1 MANNGLPPE
10 CLCATF
16 RQSVTTNI
24 LQDICCCWLCLL
36 NFTKPKATQLPH
48 VVVEGKISIN
58 FFFLLF
64 FFSDL
69 CFLQFLFAC
78 LEMPGWL
85 AGRQAG
91 RLHGWLVDSLCE
103 RQPLRSLGTAR
114 YNSHNSQPSSQQ
126 RQTAKTCNWRLIV

>member
-1 MANNGLPPE
+1 MANNRLPPE

-24 LQDICCCWLCLL
+24 LQDMCCCCCWLLLCLL

-58 FFFLLF
+58 FFSCCF
-64 FFSDL
+64 FFRFVFSTI
-69 CFLQFLFAC
+69 FIC
-78 LEMPGWL
+78 LPRDAWL
-85 AGRQAG
+85 AGRLADCMA
-91 RLHGWLVDSLCE
+91 GWLTPCAKGNHYDHSN
-103 RQPLRSLGTAR
+103 AR
-114 YNSHNSQPSSQQ
+114 YNSHNSQPASQQ

>member
-24 LQDICCCWLCLL
+24 LQDICCCWLMLCLL

-48 VVVEGKISIN
+48 VAVEGKISIN
-58 FFFLLF
+58 FFSCC

-85 AGRQAG
+85 AGRQAC

-103 RQPLRSLGTAR
+103 RQPLRSLECKVQFAQ
-114 YNSHNSQPSSQQ
+114 QPASQQ